1 MLRIQAHYRHDYN
14 HAPYFVSHADVQR
27 VAAQVRA
34 QLVPEGSDEALSL
47 DRLSMIESLDVNGV
61 EYALWLDL
69 EHPVHDDEQN
79 PVFGVFE
86 YMPSS
91 AIDAVSVS
99 VSPQSDELSDEVR
112 LSTLAH
118 ELGHAIFDGPAL
130 VVHHQD
136 RPRHKPLDATPVRA
150 FRMITENLEQLTR
163 ADDDVPEWVKFAELR
178 ANEFM
183 GSLLVPRD
191 LLWAAILELQ
201 PAYGYEIEA
210 PDTEWDSAGE
220 QVSER
225 QRIKF
230 NPFDFNIDAP
240 GLAEALAPRFGV
252 TPIFVYVRMRR
263 YGMID

>member
-1 MLRIQAHYRHDYN
+1 MPRIQAHYRHDHN
-14 HAPYFVSHADVQR
+14 HAPYFVSHADVAR

-34 QLVPEGSDEALSL
+34 QLLPDGGGENLSL
-47 DRLSMIESLDVNGV
+47 ERLATIDSLDVNGV
-61 EYALWLDL
+61 DYALWLDL

-86 YMPSS
+86 YMPTS

-99 VSPQSDELSDEVR
+99 VSPQSEELSDEVR

-118 ELGHAIFDGPAL
+118 ELGHAIFDGAAL
-130 VVHHQD
+130 VVHHQS
-136 RPRHKPLDATPVRA
+136 RPRHKLLDAAPVRA
-150 FRMITENLEQLTR
+150 FRMVTENQEQLTR

-191 LLWAAILELQ
+191 LLWAAIVELQ
-201 PAYGYEIEA
+201 PKYGYEIEA
-210 PDTEWDSAGE
+210 SDTECAWAGE
-220 QVSER
+220 QLSQC
-225 QRIKF
+225 QRIRF

-240 GLAEALAPRFGV
+240 TLAEVLAPRFGV
-252 TPIFVYVRMRR
+252 TPIFVHVRMRR
-263 YGMID
+263 YGMVD

>member
-1 MLRIQAHYRHDYN
+1 MPRIQAHYRHDHN
-14 HAPYFVSHADVQR
+14 HAPYFVSHADVAR

-34 QLVPEGSDEALSL
+34 QLLPDGGDENLSL
-47 DRLSMIESLDVNGV
+47 ERLATIDSLDVNGV
-61 EYALWLDL
+61 DYALWLDL

-99 VSPQSDELSDEVR
+99 VSPQSEELSDEVR

-118 ELGHAIFDGPAL
+118 ELGHAIFDGAAL
-130 VVHHQD
+130 VVHHQS
-136 RPRHKPLDATPVRA
+136 RPRHKALDATSVRA
-150 FRMITENLEQLTR
+150 FRMVTESQDQLTR
-163 ADDDVPEWVKFAELR
+163 TDDELPEWVKFAELR

-201 PAYGYEIEA
+201 PKYGYDIEA
-210 PDTEWDSAGE
+210 PDE
-220 QVSER
+220 SECCEGLMLQR
-225 QRIKF
+225 QRIRF

-240 GLAEALAPRFGV
+240 SLAEVLAPRFGV

-263 YGMID
+263 YGMVD